1 MVKLSFLLLCM
12 LSMFEMYKL
21 LFGVFMKQVESTG
34 PAEILR
40 SAPNQAQ
47 QFVGLGCM
55 EERRNQSVIDARRF
69 ATVGAAC

>member
-1 MVKLSFLLLCM
+1 M

-69 ATVGAAC
+69 ATVGAACWAQVGT